1 MGAEARRIL
10 VLPER
15 VGRVDRALRVSKLT
29 GHRSIPETLSRGE
42 VTVDANALWHTSD
55 ALACMGLDADYRGP
69 HPGSDAP
76 IDVVP
81 VGRGLSGPPS
91 NQIGSIAGIAGIRP
105 LAWAIANRRSIA
117 ARPSR
122 PSASVKSLTYM
133 RTNRRQVSLSIPR
146 P

>member
-29 GHRSIPETLSRGE
+29 GHRSIPETLSHGE

-69 HPGSDAP
+69 HPISGGSDAP
-76 IDVVP
+76 IEVVP
-81 VGRGLSGPPS
+81 GGRGLS
-91 NQIGSIAGIAGIRP
+91 RP
-105 LAWAIANRRSIA
+105 GDAEQHRGAPRLRRGA
-117 ARPSR
+117 
-122 PSASVKSLTYM
+122 PSAGGLGGPFEAPHV
-133 RTNRRQVSLSIPR
+133 
-146 P
+146 